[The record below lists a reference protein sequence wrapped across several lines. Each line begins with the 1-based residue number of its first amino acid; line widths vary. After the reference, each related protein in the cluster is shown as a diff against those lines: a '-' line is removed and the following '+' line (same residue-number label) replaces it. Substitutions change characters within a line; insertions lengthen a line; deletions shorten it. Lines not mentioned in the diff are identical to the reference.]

1 MVPTGTWRPIAPL
14 EDPCP
19 GSPAWPHASFSLGV
33 ATRAS
38 CSDVRAEI
46 LARVGGQ
53 YGRWQDPQNN
63 GTYTVIDAGLAPTE
77 KKGEHKLSF
86 KRVSR
91 NRKVTDHLRIILTPV
106 SGVNPQ
112 ELQLWHDQL
121 GVSQNY
127 LFCAIRGCSER
138 QSTSFFDSSAN
149 YCNLHNLYCGS
160 DMGCLH
166 VVHDFRVKEIE
177 TKGSLGAGSDVRRC
191 VLGAAKSASDARAFA
206 ALGMQ
211 AERERAEKSA
221 ADAEAASEQLAA
233 EAADDR
239 EAQKRVDALARLG
252 ITSSLSKSP
261 PRIPPRGPSGGF
273 SAEDVDRAVTMANGG
288 DASKDSAD
296 DSAHTKSE
304 GDAAWTDSFE
314 APECGWEGDGAA
326 EDSTAGA
333 DATDEADAQ
342 GGRKARLKSKT
353 LRKIF
358 GRRAS
363 ELPVQAG
370 AVAGLA
376 TSEEAWFAEWRR
388 QLSCWMLSLPSPSQE
403 QLGSCIGALSL
414 HLGGRLERM
423 LGRSAS
429 AAAVETRSAEP
440 GCEWLERAEEQL
452 QLPELP
458 QLGDFEFSLPPIPR
472 LVPSADQLLVL
483 QGSHIIKGAQAAHSG
498 LQMHGSHQ
506 RDWAPLDL
514 VGAGAGTAAGA
525 LVTVG
530 MLLTWRAARHLK
542 SDSSST
548 TGQSSRLGFIRA
560 RRSSGR

>member
-138 QSTSFFDSSAN
+138 QSTSIFDSSAN

-166 VVHDFRVKEIE
+166 VVHDFQVKEIE
-177 TKGSLGAGSDVRRC
+177 TKGSFGAGSDVRRC
-191 VLGAAKSASDARAFA
+191 ALGAAKSASDARAFA

-211 AERERAEKSA
+211 AERERAEK
-221 ADAEAASEQLAA
+221 
-233 EAADDR
+233 
-239 EAQKRVDALARLG
+239 
-252 ITSSLSKSP
+252 
-261 PRIPPRGPSGGF
+261 
-273 SAEDVDRAVTMANGG
+273 
-288 DASKDSAD
+288 
-296 DSAHTKSE
+296 
-304 GDAAWTDSFE
+304 
-314 APECGWEGDGAA
+314 
-326 EDSTAGA
+326 
-333 DATDEADAQ
+333 
-342 GGRKARLKSKT
+342 
-353 LRKIF
+353 
-358 GRRAS
+358 
-363 ELPVQAG
+363 
-370 AVAGLA
+370 
-376 TSEEAWFAEWRR
+376 
-388 QLSCWMLSLPSPSQE
+388 
-403 QLGSCIGALSL
+403 
-414 HLGGRLERM
+414 
-423 LGRSAS
+423 
-429 AAAVETRSAEP
+429 
-440 GCEWLERAEEQL
+440 
-452 QLPELP
+452 
-458 QLGDFEFSLPPIPR
+458 
-472 LVPSADQLLVL
+472 
-483 QGSHIIKGAQAAHSG
+483 
-498 LQMHGSHQ
+498 
-506 RDWAPLDL
+506 
-514 VGAGAGTAAGA
+514 
-525 LVTVG
+525 
-530 MLLTWRAARHLK
+530 
-542 SDSSST
+542 
-548 TGQSSRLGFIRA
+548 
-560 RRSSGR
+560 